1 MRLKKC
7 WRESY
12 QIRMTWKNM
21 KWWWWNWNPGGG
33 TVTGVSIS
41 GVWLWA
47 GWLRWGK
54 AKTVRGE
61 KVIVLN
67 GSSPLLLK
75 SPWAVQLWWRGRRW
89 TIDEWGATPRLL
101 VDSSSKEGRRGW
113 RTVMPQTSRI
123 RDFGGKKRRWF
134 GSKLDKWMEGWM
146 DRNLCFY

>member
-1 MRLKKC
+1 MRFKKC

-12 QIRMTWKNM
+12 QIKMTWKNM

-61 KVIVLN
+61 KVIILN

-75 SPWAVQLWWRGRRW
+75 SPWVVQLWWRGRRW
-89 TIDEWGATPRLL
+89 TIDKWGSAPRLL
-101 VDSSSKEGRRGW
+101 VDSSSRRGEEDGALW
-113 RTVMPQTSRI
+113 CHKLQGSGILEEKREDGLAVKLI
-123 RDFGGKKRRWF
+123 RV
-134 GSKLDKWMEGWM
+134 EGWM
-146 DRNLCFY
+146 DGNLCFY